1 MKNKVLI
8 IRLSSFGDIVQCMG
22 VLDSLTQGPLKAEV
36 DWLARQDLAEVPA
49 LSSKVHKVWSFD
61 RKEGLLG
68 WIQLGLKLRSESYTH
83 IYDAHSSLRSRILCF
98 ILRPFGLGPRF
109 VRRSKERLKRILLF
123 KFRVNKFP
131 NPFKG
136 MISYHDL

>member
-83 IYDAHSSLRSRILCF
+83 ISVSYSPLRSHYS
-98 ILRPFGLGPRF
+98 P
-109 VRRSKERLKRILLF
+109 
-123 KFRVNKFP
+123 
-131 NPFKG
+131 
-136 MISYHDL
+136 